1 MKITILLDHDLE
13 GQVVFLKA
21 GLRETGWDQHLTL
34 EFKRLR
40 DLNLPEDYTD
50 QEIWRYAQQQRL
62 LLLTNNRNKDDAT
75 SLQAI
80 IEQEN
85 TPAALPVITLSDK
98 DELAL
103 ADYRLRVISG
113 LAEII
118 IDLDNY
124 LGTGRIFLP

>member
-1 MKITILLDHDLE
+1 
-13 GQVVFLKA
+13 
-21 GLRETGWDQHLTL
+21 
-34 EFKRLR
+34 
-40 DLNLPEDYTD
+40 
-50 QEIWRYAQQQRL
+50 
-62 LLLTNNRNKDDAT
+62 
-75 SLQAI
+75 
-80 IEQEN
+80 
-85 TPAALPVITLSDK
+85 VITLSDK